1 VINTVTLSPRAKKEL
16 RKCPNHIVRN
26 LMAWIGA
33 VQIEGL
39 EAVRRLPGY
48 HDEPLHGS
56 WKGHRSIRL
65 SLSYRAIYIVQDDGV
80 VEFAL
85 VETVSKHEY

>member
-1 VINTVTLSPRAKKEL
+1 VINTVTLSPRAQKDL
-16 RKCPNHIVRN
+16 RKCPSHIVRN

-33 VQIEGL
+33 VQAEGL
-39 EAVRRLPGY
+39 EAIRRMPGY
-48 HDEPLHGS
+48 HDEPLHGL

-65 SLSYRAIYIVQDDGV
+65 SLAYRAIYIVQDDGI

-85 VETVSKHEY
+85 VETVNKHLY

>member
-1 VINTVTLSPRAKKEL
+1 MINTVTLSPRAQKDL
-16 RKCPNHIVRN
+16 RKCPSHIVRG

-33 VQIEGL
+33 VQVEDIRVEG
-39 EAVRRLPGY
+39 
-48 HDEPLHGS
+48 
-56 WKGHRSIRL
+56 I
-65 SLSYRAIYIVQDDGV
+65 